1 MKRED
6 YIPDEMVVK
15 RANAA
20 VKIELEKK
28 KAMDIP
34 IVTYDSE
41 KQIIYKVNSDGTKVE
56 VGRKMRKGRYGERNS
71 KKA

>member
-41 KQIIYKVNSDGTKVE
+41 KQIIYKVNSDGSKVE

>member
-1 MKRED
+1 MKKD
-6 YIPDEMVVK
+6 
-15 RANAA
+15 
-20 VKIELEKK
+20 LEKK

-41 KQIIYKVNSDGTKVE
+41 KQIIYKVNSDGSKVE

>member
-1 MKRED
+1 MKDNE
-6 YIPDEMVVK
+6 YISDAQVVK

-28 KAMDIP
+28 KAMGVP
-34 IVTYDSE
+34 IAVYDRE
-41 KQIIYKVNSDGTKVE
+41 TQTVYQQNSDGTISSVMK
-56 VGRKMRKGRYGERNS
+56 RIRKGRYSERVE